1 MAAGTTP
8 GLRKARSGR
17 VRRQGLEPRT
27 RGLREDRPAA
37 PGALPAQ
44 MPPRGRPER
53 TQCSVIPRRS
63 FHDSFHGSRAAPG

>member
-1 MAAGTTP
+1 
-8 GLRKARSGR
+8 
-17 VRRQGLEPRT
+17 
-27 RGLREDRPAA
+27 
-37 PGALPAQ
+37 